1 MAGLRCGGEAA
12 QARPS
17 LGSRA
22 VPASRRRPRHRAL
35 ALAAAGAAATVL
47 AACGAGPREANTS
60 TVDGLILNRN
70 VVVGGGKDRPSGVRA
85 LNAEPS
91 KTLDQLQ
98 ANMHHQIF
106 GDGDDT
112 ILLPYLNG
120 LKPNEIPA
128 DEEAAKHTYPGDV
141 AYPGDRVGWVVRDRS
156 DPAAVPPAVVG
167 LFPAPFT
174 SRFTKK
180 RRHLPA
186 RIQCADV
193 QSAAC
198 QSTQDALI
206 ALKQHTATSNLQD
219 VSSIDVIR
227 IYVGAWPALRPA
239 FKSRLENGL
248 AVEDDALRNGYGA
261 QITPDGK
268 QITTAPPF
276 GEAGTPQTF
285 GPGTG
290 LVYAFTDAIKAADEA
305 ATGAPIWVVTGTD
318 DAGAARAARALTE
331 DALAGRVAAVLP
343 PG

>member
-1 MAGLRCGGEAA
+1 M
-12 QARPS
+12 
-17 LGSRA
+17 
-22 VPASRRRPRHRAL
+22 PAPRRRLRQL
-35 ALAAAGAAATVL
+35 TALAAAGVASAVL

-60 TVDGLILNRN
+60 TVDGVILNRG

-85 LNAEPS
+85 LNAQPS

-98 ANMHHQIF
+98 SNMHHQIF

-112 ILLPYLNG
+112 VLYPYLNG

-141 AYPGDRVGWVVRDRS
+141 AYPGDRVGWTVRDRS
-156 DPAAVPPAVVG
+156 DPSAIAPAVVG

-193 QSAAC
+193 QSPAC
-198 QSTQDALI
+198 QSTQDALV

-227 IYVGAWPALRPA
+227 IYVGAWATLRPA
-239 FKSRLENGL
+239 FKSRLEAGL
-248 AVEDDALRNGYGA
+248 AVEGDSLRNGYGV
-261 QITPDGK
+261 QISADGK
-268 QITTAPPF
+268 QLTTAPPF

-290 LVYAFTDAIKAADEA
+290 LVYAFTDAIKGAGDAP
-305 ATGAPIWVVTGTD
+305 TGAPIWVVTGTD
-318 DAGAARAARALTE
+318 DAGAAAAAKALTE
-331 DALAGRVAAVLP
+331 DDLVGRVAAVVP
-343 PG
+343 AG